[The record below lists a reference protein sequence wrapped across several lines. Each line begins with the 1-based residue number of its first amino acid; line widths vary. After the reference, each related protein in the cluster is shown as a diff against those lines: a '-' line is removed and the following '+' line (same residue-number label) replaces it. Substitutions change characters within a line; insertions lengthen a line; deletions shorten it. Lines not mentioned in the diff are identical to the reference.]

1 MLKSH
6 TQEALLLVRKIASTC
21 KEVPSWAEAIK
32 GSVRILYYAQLGGA
46 ECSNRGSECSNIR
59 APPLRP
65 RDGGFEG
72 ILILLTCQPL
82 RLTWDIITYRFAR
95 SIVTNVYKIFEYIY
109 NFSIHVSSDVQT
121 DCLFTSLGSRPLSN
135 NYYDE
140 DSLNILITCAW
151 ATRGGHAGRL
161 NITLRTTPKANI
173 ASYRKCNLL

>member
-1 MLKSH
+1 MVVSAELW
-6 TQEALLLVRKIASTC
+6 IAVSA
-21 KEVPSWAEAIK
+21 S
-32 GSVRILYYAQLGGA
+32 
-46 ECSNRGSECSNIR
+46 
-59 APPLRP
+59 
-65 RDGGFEG
+65 
-72 ILILLTCQPL
+72 TCQPL

-121 DCLFTSLGSRPLSN
+121 DSLFTSLGSHPLGN

-151 ATRGGHAGRL
+151 ATRGDHAGRL

-173 ASYRKCNLL
+173 ACYRECNLLQGLETIFLWLISTRGVQGRQF